1 MAQLES
7 ELLRTFLA
15 VAEAGSV
22 TEGAARVFRS
32 QSAASLQLKRLE
44 ATVGRPLFHRHGRGV
59 TLTDAGR
66 RLLPVARDV
75 TERLDG
81 ALRDL
86 APGGLRGRLRLG
98 IPDDQGR
105 TRLARIIAT
114 VARSHPLLELEVTC
128 AQSTSFADDLARGR
142 LDIAVYEVE
151 SLSPGE
157 ERLAEEPTVWA
168 AARHRDVAAI
178 DPLPVALFDHACWW
192 RDAAL
197 VSLRERGRPFRVVF
211 SSHSVAGVLAAV
223 EAGVGVGL
231 LGRES
236 IGEGL
241 MLLGEDAGFG
251 PTPPSTLVVATG
263 PAGESAAVRA
273 MKTAIRAAFG
283 G

>member
-44 ATVGRPLFHRHGRGV
+44 ATV
-59 TLTDAGR
+59 
-66 RLLPVARDV
+66 
-75 TERLDG
+75 
-81 ALRDL
+81 

-197 VSLRERGRPFRVVF
+197 ASLRERGGPFRVVF

-263 PAGESAAVRA
+263 PAGESAA
-273 MKTAIRAAFG
+273 IRAAFG

>member
-7 ELLRTFLA
+7 DLLRTFLA

-44 ATVGRPLFHRHGRGV
+44 ATVAQPLFERHGRGV

-66 RLLPVARDV
+66 RLLPVAREV

-128 AQSTSFADDLARGR
+128 ALSKSFSDDLARGR

-151 SLSPGE
+151 TPGPGE
-157 ERLAEEPTVWA
+157 ERLTREPTVWVS
-168 AARHRDVAAI
+168 ARHRNIVNI
-178 DPLPVALFDHACWW
+178 DPLPVALFDPACWW
-192 RDAAL
+192 RDVAL
-197 VSLRERGRPFRVVF
+197 ASLRQRDRPFRIVF

-223 EAGVGVGL
+223 ETGVGVGL
-231 LGRES
+231 LGRTA
-236 IGEGL
+236 IGDDL
-241 MLLGEDAGFG
+241 AILGEDQGFG
-251 PTPPSTLVVATG
+251 PTPDSILVLATARTEET
-263 PAGESAAVRA
+263 PAIQA
-273 MKTAIRAAFG
+273 MKAAIRAAFHD
-283 G
+283 